1 MTITE
6 VREQAF
12 RYFRKYVDHHTA
24 EDWAQDFCLRYETKI
39 KSSLANA
46 QKKENYLRRAISNF
60 AIDKHRSKSRD
71 SRSVKL
77 HPYMNPLLGVMEEA
91 DVRRDIQLFAQ
102 TLSEKYRA
110 VLELLLAG
118 LQCKDI
124 ARVLSLS
131 KGCIAKRL
139 RVLRAKWREYYDR
152 NNHS

>member
-71 SRSVKL
+71 SRIVKL

-102 TLSEKYRA
+102 TL
-110 VLELLLAG
+110 LLHLLLG
-118 LQCKDI
+118 FYLQTFDGPFNSTTATPI
-124 ARVLSLS
+124 F
-131 KGCIAKRL
+131 G
-139 RVLRAKWREYYDR
+139 
-152 NNHS
+152 